1 MTTNIGFGYITPYF
15 TLSEP
20 ELFIFFCSVVFKS
33 TILKCDKDS
42 SKKIKHARL
51 KIGNSIVMINQENK
65 KYKSNQSQM
74 HIEVKNID
82 LCYKLALDNGAINIM
97 TPNIRDHGSKMAGII
112 DPCNNI
118 WWLSEAIK

>member
-1 MTTNIGFGYITPYF
+1 
-15 TLSEP
+15 
-20 ELFIFFCSVVFKS
+20 
-33 TILKCDKDS
+33 
-42 SKKIKHARL
+42 
-51 KIGNSIVMINQENK
+51 MINQKNK

-97 TPNIRDHGSKMAGII
+97 TPNIRDYGSKMAGII